1 MLNIVEKVV
10 KFVALAAVVYFVSV
24 NIIGPAW
31 DAEAEY
37 NHNVT
42 SEYTQR
48 LEQRDFNRAI
58 NK

>member
-1 MLNIVEKVV
+1 MIKIVSSIV
-10 KFVALAAVVYFVSV
+10 KAVAFVAVVWFLSV
-24 NIIGPAW
+24 NVLGPAW

-48 LEQRDFNRAI
+48 LQERDFNRSI

>member
-1 MLNIVEKVV
+1 MKVLANVV
-10 KFVALAAVVYFVSV
+10 KFAALVAVVYFVSV
-24 NIIGPAW
+24 NVIGPAW

-37 NHNVT
+37 QHNVT

-48 LEQRDFNRAI
+48 LQDRDFERSI

>member
-1 MLNIVEKVV
+1 MMKVLANVV
-10 KFVALAAVVYFVSV
+10 KLAAFVAVVWFVSV
-24 NIIGPAW
+24 NILGPAW

-48 LEQRDFNRAI
+48 LQDRDFERSI

>member
-1 MLNIVEKVV
+1 MKVLANVV
-10 KFVALAAVVYFVSV
+10 KFAALVAVVYFVSV
-24 NIIGPAW
+24 NVIGPAW

-48 LEQRDFNRAI
+48 LQERDFNRSI

>member
-1 MLNIVEKVV
+1 MKVLSSIIKFIAMVAVMWFFMLNV
-10 KFVALAAVVYFVSV
+10 
-24 NIIGPAW
+24 IGPAW

-37 NHNVT
+37 NHNKV

>member
-1 MLNIVEKVV
+1 MIKIVSNIV
-10 KFVALAAVVYFVSV
+10 KFAALVAVVWFVSV

-48 LEQRDFNRAI
+48 LQDREFERSI

>member
-1 MLNIVEKVV
+1 MMKVLANVV
-10 KFVALAAVVYFVSV
+10 KAAAFVAVVYFVSV
-24 NIIGPAW
+24 NVLGPAW

-37 NHNVT
+37 QHNVT

-48 LEQRDFNRAI
+48 LQERDFNRSI

>member
-1 MLNIVEKVV
+1 MKVLANVV
-10 KFVALAAVVYFVSV
+10 KFAALVAVVYFVSV
-24 NIIGPAW
+24 NVLGPAW

-37 NHNVT
+37 NSNVT

-48 LEQRDFNRAI
+48 LQERDFNRSI

>member
-1 MLNIVEKVV
+1 MKVLSGIIKFLVMVAVMWTFMLNVV
-10 KFVALAAVVYFVSV
+10 A
-24 NIIGPAW
+24 PAW

-48 LEQRDFNRAI
+48 LQERDFNRSI

>member
-1 MLNIVEKVV
+1 MKVLANVV
-10 KFVALAAVVYFVSV
+10 KFAALVAVVYFVSV
-24 NIIGPAW
+24 NVIGPAW

-37 NHNVT
+37 QHNVT

-48 LEQRDFNRAI
+48 LQDREFERSI

>member
-10 KFVALAAVVYFVSV
+10 KFVAFVAVVYFVSV
-24 NIIGPAW
+24 NVIGPAW

-48 LEQRDFNRAI
+48 LQDRDFERSI

>member
-1 MLNIVEKVV
+1 MKVLANVV
-10 KFVALAAVVYFVSV
+10 KFAALVTVVYFVSV
-24 NIIGPAW
+24 NVIGPAW

-48 LEQRDFNRAI
+48 LQDRDFERSI

>member
-1 MLNIVEKVV
+1 MKVLANVV
-10 KFVALAAVVYFVSV
+10 KFAALVAVVWFVSV
-24 NIIGPAW
+24 NVIGPAW

-37 NHNVT
+37 NHNKV